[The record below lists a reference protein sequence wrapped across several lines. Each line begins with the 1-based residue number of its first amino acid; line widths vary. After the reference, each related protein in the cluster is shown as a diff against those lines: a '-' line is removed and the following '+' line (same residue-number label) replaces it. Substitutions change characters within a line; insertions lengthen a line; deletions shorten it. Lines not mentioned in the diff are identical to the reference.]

1 MDVRQLRSFVAL
13 AQALNF
19 TRAAEMVH
27 VTQSTLSHQIAKL
40 EAQTGKRLFTRGTRQ
55 VELTPEGD
63 VLLSHAVRALAE
75 LDAAMLA
82 LSTDAEVSVSGE
94 LRVGATP
101 TFGIAF
107 LPECISRFHST
118 FPLVRVSVQEG
129 SVDLIVKEVARGT
142 IDLGICFMPP
152 DLETLRFEPLVREEL
167 MLAVGLEHPLAH
179 RKRVRMIELHGLKMG
194 LAPVTS
200 STRRVLDDLL
210 QTVGATPRIVVE
222 CNSIAVALALAARSD
237 IATVLSEYAV
247 SLNQS
252 GQDDSDRVSN
262 SRAHVWTAL
271 ETERPEQSAGD
282 QLRCPR
288 SGIADGFTM
297 ASPAVSGLRQDRS
310 PPMKLH
316 AARKGRS

>member
-13 AQALNF
+13 AKALNF

-27 VTQSTLSHQIAKL
+27 LTQSTLSHQIAKL

-82 LSTDAEVSVSGE
+82 LSTDAEASVSGE

-101 TFGIAF
+101 TFAIAF

-129 SVDLIVKEVARGT
+129 SVDLIVKEVARET

-152 DLETLRFEPLVREEL
+152 DLETLRFEPLFREEL

-194 LAPVTS
+194 LAPVAS

-222 CNSIAVALALAARSD
+222 CNSIAAALALAARSE
-237 IATVLSEYAV
+237 ISTVLSEYAV
-247 SLNQS
+247 SLNQAV
-252 GQDDSDRVSN
+252 RMIPI
-262 SRAHVWTAL
+262 
-271 ETERPEQSAGD
+271 E
-282 QLRCPR
+282 
-288 SGIADGFTM
+288 
-297 ASPAVSGLRQDRS
+297 SPTPVRTSGLLWKRS
-310 PPMKLH
+310 AQSNPLATSF
-316 AARKGRS
+316 AALVRELQMDSPWLRRRSAASAKIVHRR